1 MAVGV
6 ARGRGRLAG
15 AAASAA
21 AAALLFMLGGGRSE
35 AIESPHDRKAAI
47 GEARE
52 GSVTVPLQPAV
63 PKVLV
68 SSARIPGRPI
78 VVIDAGH
85 GGRDPG
91 ATAVSGEIAE
101 KDLALAL
108 ARELRDR
115 LVERGRVRV
124 AMTRDKDVYLSLDQ
138 RAGIARQ
145 LGASLFLSLHMD
157 SAPNP
162 LARGASVYSLSDV
175 ASDEA
180 AARFAHAENGDAA
193 GAAGAGG
200 SVEAMLSDLGTRMQM
215 NASADLASRLVRK
228 SAGRFE
234 LRPRPHRFASFHV
247 LRRTEAPAVLF
258 EAGYV
263 SNVDDELLL
272 RSPDYRRKIVT
283 SLAQAVEADVA
294 IRNRR

>member
-6 ARGRGRLAG
+6 AKGRRRLAG

-35 AIESPHDRKAAI
+35 AIESPGERKAAI

-52 GSVTVPLQPAV
+52 GSVTVLLEPAV
-63 PKVLV
+63 PRVLV
-68 SSARIPGRPI
+68 SSARVPGRPI

-108 ARELRDR
+108 AGELRDR

-247 LRRTEAPAVLF
+247 LRRTKAPAVLF

-263 SNVDDELLL
+263 SNVDDEQLL